1 MDKGNFVFVLNLLL
15 IGALYLALLMLFN
28 RFWIAT
34 PVLLAV
40 AIIVGVIEHFKV
52 SIRYEAILPSDLGF
66 LGSNTGNL
74 MSFTPPGPIGSS
86 SAHSRCSW
94 CSSHCSWC
102 STMSMAG
109 MVA

>member
-1 MDKGNFVFVLNLLL
+1 MFVLNLLL

-52 SIRYEAILPSDLGF
+52 SIRYEAILPSDLA
-66 LGSNTGNL
+66 
-74 MSFTPPGPIGSS
+74 S
-86 SAHSRCSW
+86 SARIP
-94 CSSHCSWC
+94 
-102 STMSMAG
+102 AI
-109 MVA
+109 